1 MNSINIEIKFKNDNK
16 IYYEGDLLSGVVQV
30 TSNSEQKH
38 DGISLTLEGLVN
50 LQLSTKNVG
59 IFEAFYNSV
68 KPIQLLNSTYE
79 LAAAGRLHLGL
90 QEFHFEFPL
99 VCKKEPKTLY
109 ETYHGVFINI
119 TYQLKCDVKRSF
131 LAKSI
136 HKVQQFCIQYKHK
149 MKDPLKPDSSVN
161 FTISPETLQK
171 SVKDRV
177 SIPRFLIKG
186 KINETECCVT
196 QSFTGHLQ
204 VQNTEVP
211 IKSIELQLVRVET
224 CGCAEGYSKD
234 ATEIQNIQIAD
245 GNICQN
251 LDIPIY
257 MILPRL
263 FTCPTL
269 ITKNF
274 KIEFEMN
281 LVIVLEDETM
291 ITENFPI
298 VLVRSSPEID
308 LKSNF
313 LRE

>member
-1 MNSINIEIKFKNDNK
+1 MSSINIEIKFKNDNK
-16 IYYEGDLLSGVVQV
+16 IYYEGDLLSGVVQI

-68 KPIQLLNSTYE
+68 KPIQLLNSTCE
-79 LAAAGRLHLGL
+79 LASAGRLHQGL

-109 ETYHGVFINI
+109 ETYQGIFILI

-136 HKVQQFCIQYKHK
+136 HKVQPFCIQDKPK
-149 MKDPLKPDSSVN
+149 MKDPLKPDTSVN
-161 FTISPETLQK
+161 FTISPESVLK
-171 SVKDRV
+171 STKDRV
-177 SIPRFLIKG
+177 SIPRFLITG
-186 KINETECCVT
+186 KINETEVSIT
-196 QSFTGHLQ
+196 QAFTGHLQ
-204 VQNTEVP
+204 VHSTEIP
-211 IKSIELQLVRVET
+211 IKSIELQLIRVET
-224 CGCAEGYSKD
+224 CGCSEGYSED
-234 ATEIQNIQIAD
+234 ATEIQNTQIAD
-245 GNICQN
+245 GNILPN

-281 LVIVLEDETM
+281 LVIALGDNK
-291 ITENFPI
+291 IINENIPI
-298 VLVRSSPEID
+298 VLVRSSPETD